1 MRGCRS
7 LHQVVICLALA
18 MVGAP
23 VLGAPTI
30 EVRDALEPVLDALL
44 MAYEGEGPAVVADP
58 ADPVDLVLGAGE
70 VAWDDLGSVAVLP
83 DATLTL
89 VSDDA
94 EARAF
99 QRFAT
104 SAAGQRALIDAGL
117 LPASVTVV
125 DQAGKTVEV
134 PQPVARLASPYGV
147 ATYLAYG
154 VGAGDRIVVAG
165 FLGARDPAGAAAM
178 ERVDPRFPDLASVA
192 AQETTSVEY
201 LATLSP
207 DLVFAAARSE
217 WVPSVEAI
225 GIPVLTFDGE
235 SPAGLREAM
244 RLAGSVLG
252 PDAASRA
259 EAWIRYYDDV
269 LARVENAT
277 SEGQDPTTVLFTG
290 TERTRVASGAMYQTA
305 LIEAAGGQSVTEDLT
320 GYWNDVGV
328 EQVLF
333 WNPELILV
341 PPYGGA
347 SVEAVLEDP
356 EWGLLQA
363 VQDERVRRM
372 PKLVAPW
379 DTPVPDSVLAVVW
392 LAEVL
397 HPEAAGLSCSEEV
410 AFFYPRFYGY
420 AIGEDEVAALCDR

>member
-1 MRGCRS
+1 M
-7 LHQVVICLALA
+7 
-18 MVGAP
+18 
-23 VLGAPTI
+23 
-30 EVRDALEPVLDALL
+30 
-44 MAYEGEGPAVVADP
+44 
-58 ADPVDLVLGAGE
+58 
-70 VAWDDLGSVAVLP
+70 AWDDLRSVAVLR
-83 DATLTL
+83 DAVLTL
-89 VSDDA
+89 VSDDQ

-104 SAAGQRALIDAGL
+104 SAAGQGALIGAGL

-125 DQAGKTVEV
+125 DQAGKRVEV
-134 PQPVARLASPYGV
+134 PQPVARIASPYGV

-178 ERVDPRFPDLASVA
+178 ERIDPRFPDLASVA

-244 RLAGSVLG
+244 RLAGAVLG

-269 LARVENAT
+269 LARVDEATGDGADAT
-277 SEGQDPTTVLFTG
+277 SVLFTG
-290 TERTRVASGAMYQTA
+290 TERTRVASGVMYQTA
-305 LIEAAGGQSVTEDLT
+305 LIEAAGGRSVTEDLV

-333 WNPELILV
+333 WDPELILV

-347 SVEAVLEDP
+347 SVEAVVDDP

-363 VQDERVRRM
+363 VRDERVRRM

-397 HPEAAGLSCSEEV
+397 HPEAAGLSCAEEV

-420 AIGEDEVAALCDR
+420 AITEDEVAALCGR